1 MNAENKVLLNEAL
14 VLLSTKV
21 SNLNNRINDALGNGE
36 SYAFVLCKAKVS
48 FIQSLIDDVNAAL
61 AGQVPEVVVASTLE
75 AVKHVEENF
84 QPFLG
89 TCGSECSYKLVQ
101 ISPEKSIEISRRM
114 AESMKKGTDE
124 PFTEA

>member
-1 MNAENKVLLNEAL
+1 MSEENKEFLNEAL

-61 AGQVPEVVVASTLE
+61 AGQVPEVVVVSTLE

-84 QPFLG
+84 QSFLG
-89 TCGSECSYKLVQ
+89 TCGSECSYNLVQ

-114 AESMKKGTDE
+114 AGSMKNGNDG

>member
-1 MNAENKVLLNEAL
+1 MNTENKELLNEAL
-14 VLLSTKV
+14 ELLSTKV
-21 SNLNNRINDALGNGE
+21 SNLNNRINDALGNDE

-61 AGQVPEVVVASTLE
+61 AGQVPAVVVSSTIE

-89 TCGSECSYKLVQ
+89 TCGSECKYTLV
-101 ISPEKSIEISRRM
+101 
-114 AESMKKGTDE
+114 
-124 PFTEA
+124 

>member
-1 MNAENKVLLNEAL
+1 MNTENKELLNEAL
-14 VLLSTKV
+14 VLLSTKA

-61 AGQVPEVVVASTLE
+61 AGQVPEVVVVSTLE

-89 TCGSECSYKLVQ
+89 TCSSECITSLVQ

-114 AESMKKGTDE
+114 ADTMKNGNDE
-124 PFTEA
+124 PLTEA